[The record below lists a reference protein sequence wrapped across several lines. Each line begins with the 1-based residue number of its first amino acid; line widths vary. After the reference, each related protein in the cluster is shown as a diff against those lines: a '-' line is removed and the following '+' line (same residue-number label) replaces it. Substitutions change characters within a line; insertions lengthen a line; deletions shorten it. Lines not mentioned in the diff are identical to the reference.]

1 MNILIEKSR
10 YLKTIQQEF
19 QLMFPQLKIEFY
31 KNKNTE
37 LNGHWDILDCHL
49 TISELLPQAIEGTLE
64 IVPVMTVSE
73 LEQQF
78 EMQFGLHVQVFRK
91 SGNVWLQTGRTDS
104 WTLGQQNQ
112 EAIDMNKP
120 LSSPEPE
127 DYREQE

>member
-1 MNILIEKSR
+1 
-10 YLKTIQQEF
+10 
-19 QLMFPQLKIEFY
+19 MFPQLKIEFY

-37 LNGHWDILDCHL
+37 LNGHWDILDSHL
-49 TISELLPQAIEGTLE
+49 TISELLPQTLEGTLE
-64 IVPVMTVSE
+64 IGPVMKVSE

-104 WTLGQQNQ
+104 WTLDQQNQ